1 MDTTRLDAGPDADGG
16 GTAPGGDLIDRRAT
30 GNGSAAIE
38 WTLDD
43 GAAEPWSVAEHLARS
58 LRLRMSGTE
67 DLVSAVSA
75 EAVRLVAAAESAG
88 VIVTDPHR
96 HLQTV
101 ATTGHAPQILD
112 ALQQRSGT
120 GPCLTAARKQIV
132 VRVHDMERD
141 TRWARFREAAL
152 RCGVSSMLCL
162 PLQVDD
168 EVLGT
173 LSLYGRAPG
182 SFRDGAE
189 PVARL
194 LAALAAIAL
203 AESRR
208 TERMRAALDGRDRI
222 GQAKGILMREHGIGA
237 DAAFEL
243 LRRHSQNTN
252 TKLADV
258 VAAVI
263 ELGTLAG

>member
-1 MDTTRLDAGPDADGG
+1 MDTTRLDADAV
-16 GTAPGGDLIDRRAT
+16 GTAAG
-30 GNGSAAIE
+30 GSADVRAARSGSPALG
-38 WTLDD
+38 WDLDR
-43 GAAEPWSVAEHLARS
+43 GATEPWTVAEQLARS
-58 LRLRMSGTE
+58 LRLRPTGVE

-101 ATTGHAPQILD
+101 ATTGQAPEILD
-112 ALQQRSGT
+112 ALQQRLGT

-141 TRWARFREAAL
+141 TRWAQFREAAL

-162 PLQVDD
+162 PLHVDD

-173 LSLYGRAPG
+173 LSLYGRSPG

-189 PVARL
+189 PMARL

-203 AESRR
+203 AETRR

-222 GQAKGILMREHGIGA
+222 GQAKGILMRERGIDA
-237 DAAFEL
+237 EAAFEL
-243 LRRHSQNTN
+243 LRAHSQNTN

-263 ELGTLAG
+263 ELGTLDSG